1 MEKSELLLDEA
12 NEKILNKLDN
22 IVGLNKCKD
31 TLREIIKYHEI
42 MREYKCNIE
51 FENYNIIIRNESA
64 YNSYEK
70 LVKVIAEIYYE
81 NKIISN
87 SDILY
92 ISKDEIR
99 INRVKMEKW
108 EGAKEGLIVLDLSD
122 LGWNSSDIRKSI
134 IQIINTF
141 PTKSFIM
148 IECSYKE
155 GETNAQ
161 YFDYFTWAM
170 KINKISP
177 DEKEIYV
184 ENPENK
190 DLYEIGCVVKVRQ
203 ILKISDT
210 AVKVLVEGLYRAR
223 HIGLSEKA
231 DVPGASHR
239 FVGKIRIF
247 HFRNRKN

>member
-108 EGAKEGLIVLDLSD
+108 EGAK
-122 LGWNSSDIRKSI
+122 
-134 IQIINTF
+134 
-141 PTKSFIM
+141 
-148 IECSYKE
+148 
-155 GETNAQ
+155 
-161 YFDYFTWAM
+161 
-170 KINKISP
+170 
-177 DEKEIYV
+177 
-184 ENPENK
+184 
-190 DLYEIGCVVKVRQ
+190 
-203 ILKISDT
+203 
-210 AVKVLVEGLYRAR
+210 
-223 HIGLSEKA
+223 
-231 DVPGASHR
+231 
-239 FVGKIRIF
+239 
-247 HFRNRKN
+247 

>member
-1 MEKSELLLDEA
+1 
-12 NEKILNKLDN
+12 
-22 IVGLNKCKD
+22 
-31 TLREIIKYHEI
+31 

-122 LGWNSSDIRKSI
+122 LGWNSSDIENLSYRLL
-134 IQIINTF
+134 NTF
-141 PTKSFIM
+141 PT
-148 IECSYKE
+148 
-155 GETNAQ
+155 N
-161 YFDYFTWAM
+161 
-170 KINKISP
+170 
-177 DEKEIYV
+177 
-184 ENPENK
+184 
-190 DLYEIGCVVKVRQ
+190 L
-203 ILKISDT
+203 L
-210 AVKVLVEGLYRAR
+210 
-223 HIGLSEKA
+223 
-231 DVPGASHR
+231 
-239 FVGKIRIF
+239 
-247 HFRNRKN
+247 

>member
-184 ENPENK
+184 EKFMKKNNLIYSK
-190 DLYEIGCVVKVRQ
+190 N
-203 ILKISDT
+203 ILKKISENSYYKIQSELINIL
-210 AVKVLVEGLYRAR
+210 VK
-223 HIGLSEKA
+223 S
-231 DVPGASHR
+231 
-239 FVGKIRIF
+239 KI
-247 HFRNRKN
+247 NKTNNVDYLL